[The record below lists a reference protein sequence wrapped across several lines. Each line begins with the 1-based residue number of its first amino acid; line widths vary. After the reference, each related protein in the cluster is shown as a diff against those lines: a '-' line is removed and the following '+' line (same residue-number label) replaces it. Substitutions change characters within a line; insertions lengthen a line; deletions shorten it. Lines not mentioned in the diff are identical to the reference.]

1 MLYLFEIF
9 YLLPIGID
17 PRVGRECDPMFSPSS
32 TVGRGKW
39 AIHADIRIWVTIYYA
54 HSISVKVKLLSE
66 LLSETLFQYLK
77 ALSEFY

>member
-1 MLYLFEIF
+1 MNVIQCFR
-9 YLLPIGID
+9 
-17 PRVGRECDPMFSPSS
+17 RVPLWGGENGQSMP
-32 TVGRGKW
+32 
-39 AIHADIRIWVTIYYA
+39 IRIWVTIYYA